1 MDENAGAMAER
12 LDGAVEAMAV
22 LRARCPWSSE
32 QDHRS
37 LMRYAREETEEL
49 IEALE
54 DLTADPSPGNRD
66 HVVDELGD
74 VLYQILFHAALLDE
88 SGGSDY
94 GTTLTDVIERLEA
107 KLIRRHPLAFDGQ
120 GRSGPVPALAD
131 VEREYRRI
139 KAAERAQKAAERAQ
153 SATAA
158 EAAPPAERDA
168 E

>member
-1 MDENAGAMAER
+1 MPVRSRLLRRPAGAVAA
-12 LDGAVEAMAV
+12 DGNG
-22 LRARCPWSSE
+22 L
-32 QDHRS
+32 
-37 LMRYAREETEEL
+37 
-49 IEALE
+49 ALE

-107 KLIRRHPLAFDGQ
+107 KLIRRHPLTFDGQ

-153 SATAA
+153 TAA
-158 EAAPPAERDA
+158 AADAAPPAERDA